1 MIAGRAPAEALV
13 PAPCRIRS
21 VTPETA
27 DTFTL
32 ALEVGGGYRF
42 APGQF
47 NMLYVFGVGEV
58 AISVSGD
65 PAAPAPLVH
74 TVRAVGSVTRAMQ
87 RLGPGDALGVRGPYG
102 RGWPLDAARGRDLV
116 LVAGGLGLPPLRPVV
131 YHVLRHR
138 QDFRRVALL
147 YGARTPDDMVYRDEL
162 ESWRWHGLPVH
173 LTVDRADRKWPEHI
187 GLVTKLLPRAVLDP
201 PATVAMLCGPEIMM
215 RVTARAL
222 ERAGVPPGQIHLSL
236 ERNMKC
242 GVGLCG
248 HCQYQ
253 PLFVC
258 KDGPVHAFD
267 RLADLL
273 ERAEL

>member
-1 MIAGRAPAEALV
+1 MTAAAAPADPMV
-13 PAPCRIRS
+13 PEPCPILQ
-21 VTPETA
+21 VTAETA

-32 ALEVGGGYRF
+32 ALDAGGAFRF

-65 PAAPAPLVH
+65 AARPAPLLH

-87 RLGPGDALGVRGPYG
+87 TLGPGDALGVRGPFG
-102 RGWPLDAARGRDLV
+102 RGWPLDAALGRDLV
-116 LVAGGLGLPPLRPVV
+116 LVAGGLGLPPLRPVI
-131 YHVLRHR
+131 YHALAQR
-138 QDFRRVALL
+138 QDFRRVTLL
-147 YGARTPDDMVYRDEL
+147 YGARTPDDILYRGEL
-162 ESWRWHGLPVH
+162 EAWRWRGLPVH

-187 GLVTKLLPRAVLDP
+187 GLVTKLLPQAVVDP
-201 PATVAMLCGPEIMM
+201 PRTVAMICGPDLMM

-222 ERAGVPPGQIHLSL
+222 AAAGVAPAQIFLSL

-242 GVGLCG
+242 GIGLCG

-258 KDGPVHAFD
+258 KEGPVQPFD

-273 ERAEL
+273 DRPEL